1 MMTFL
6 ASLFATE
13 WRFSAL
19 FWVNP
24 LATENNCEIQ
34 FVKNNLQ
41 ELEHMPTFW
50 HKILFASESIVI
62 DKYEK

>member
-24 LATENNCEIQ
+24 LATENNCEIRFVRKQ
-34 FVKNNLQ
+34 F
-41 ELEHMPTFW
+41 TRT
-50 HKILFASESIVI
+50 
-62 DKYEK
+62 